1 MSILKFNY
9 RLYVIKFIEPRKRSH
24 MKTKTVKGGQNDKKL
39 IILGSISI
47 GILFLI
53 YVRFEYQ
60 EITPDAVQSIERLG
74 ITFYVLF
81 VISIGMI
88 GMGLRKF
95 QKRVAAT
102 GNTTALSMICN
113 NTLDSKAKKI
123 FIVTFIIYG
132 VFFSMTSG
140 ILIYQPEVVFSYH
153 YGAEVPSAH
162 VTPCCGPPG
171 YMPKFVA
178 YLTEH
183 VGVSI
188 VPVNLLLQIIVS
200 YLVAVN
206 TALAVNAIS
215 VTKKTGGLG
224 SIGATTGLF
233 IACPT
238 CVGSFLSLFVGAT
251 SAVAF
256 TIAVTELQTMFIA
269 ITIPILVLTP
279 FIISR
284 RMIKSQNDTN

>member
-1 MSILKFNY
+1 M
-9 RLYVIKFIEPRKRSH
+9 E
-24 MKTKTVKGGQNDKKL
+24 TKIAKGDQNDKKL
-39 IILGSISI
+39 IILGFISI
-47 GILFLI
+47 IILFLI

-60 EITPDAVQSIERLG
+60 EITPDAVQSIQRLG
-74 ITFYVLF
+74 VAFYVLF
-81 VISIGMI
+81 AISIGMI
-88 GMGLRKF
+88 GVGLRKF

-113 NTLDSKAKKI
+113 NTLGNKAKKT

-140 ILIYQPEVVFSYH
+140 ILVYQPEVVFSYH
-153 YGAEVPSAH
+153 YGADVPSAH

-183 VGVSI
+183 VGINI
-188 VPVNLLLQIIVS
+188 VPINLLLQIIVS

-215 VTKKTGGLG
+215 IAKKTGGLG
-224 SIGATTGLF
+224 SIGAATGLF

-238 CVGSFLSLFVGAT
+238 CVGSFLSLFIGAT
-251 SAVAF
+251 SAVTF
-256 TIAVTELQTMFIA
+256 TIAITELQTLFIV
-269 ITIPILVLTP
+269 ITVPVLILTP

-284 RMIKSQNDTN
+284 RILKSQNNTN

>member
-1 MSILKFNY
+1 M
-9 RLYVIKFIEPRKRSH
+9 E
-24 MKTKTVKGGQNDKKL
+24 TKTTKGSQNDKKL
-39 IILGSISI
+39 IILGLISM

-53 YVRFEYQ
+53 YARYEPQ
-60 EITPDAVQSIERLG
+60 DITPDALQAIERLG
-74 ITFYVLF
+74 IAFYVLF
-81 VISIGMI
+81 TISLGMI
-88 GMGLRKF
+88 GIGLRKL
-95 QKRVAAT
+95 QKKIAAT
-102 GNTTALSMICN
+102 GNTTPLSMICN
-113 NTLDSKAKKI
+113 NTLDSKAKKT

-132 VFFSMTSG
+132 LFFSMTSG
-140 ILIYQPEVVFSYH
+140 ILVYQPEVVFSYH
-153 YGAEVPSAH
+153 YGADIPSAH

-183 VGVSI
+183 VGINV
-188 VPVNLLLQIIVS
+188 VPINLLLQIVVS
-200 YLVAVN
+200 YLVAAN

-238 CVGSFLSLFVGAT
+238 CVGSFLSLFIGAT
-251 SAVAF
+251 GAVAF
-256 TIAVTELQTMFIA
+256 TIAITELQTLFIA
-269 ITIPILVLTP
+269 ISIPILLLTP

-284 RMIKSQNDTN
+284 RLIRAQNSAS

>member
-1 MSILKFNY
+1 
-9 RLYVIKFIEPRKRSH
+9 
-24 MKTKTVKGGQNDKKL
+24 MKTETAKNDQNDKKL
-39 IILGSISI
+39 IILGFISI

-74 ITFYVLF
+74 VSFYVLF
-81 VISIGMI
+81 TISIGMI
-88 GMGLRKF
+88 GVGLRKF

-102 GNTTALSMICN
+102 GNTTALSMICT
-113 NTLDSKAKKI
+113 NTLGSKAKKT

-140 ILIYQPEVVFSYH
+140 ILVYQPEVVFSYH
-153 YGAEVPSAH
+153 YGADVPSAH

-183 VGVSI
+183 VGINI
-188 VPVNLLLQIIVS
+188 VPINLLLQIIVS

-215 VTKKTGGLG
+215 IAKKTGGLG
-224 SIGATTGLF
+224 SIGAATGLF

-238 CVGSFLSLFVGAT
+238 CVGSFLSLFIGAT
-251 SAVAF
+251 SAVTF
-256 TIAVTELQTMFIA
+256 TIAITELQTLFIV
-269 ITIPILVLTP
+269 ITVPVLILTP

-284 RMIKSQNDTN
+284 RILKSQNNTN

>member
-1 MSILKFNY
+1 
-9 RLYVIKFIEPRKRSH
+9 
-24 MKTKTVKGGQNDKKL
+24 MKTQTAKGGQNDKKL
-39 IILGSISI
+39 IILGFISI

-60 EITPDAVQSIERLG
+60 EITPDALQSIERLG
-74 ITFYVLF
+74 VAFYILF
-81 VISIGMI
+81 TISVGMI
-88 GMGLRKF
+88 GVGLRQF

-102 GNTTALSMICN
+102 GNITILSMICN
-113 NTLDSKAKKI
+113 NTLGSKAKKT

-132 VFFSMTSG
+132 IFFSMTSG
-140 ILIYQPEVVFSYH
+140 ILVYQPEVVFSYH
-153 YGAEVPSAH
+153 YGADVPSAH
-162 VTPCCGPPG
+162 VTPCCGAPG

-183 VGVSI
+183 VGINV
-188 VPVNLLLQIIVS
+188 VPINLLLQIVVS
-200 YLVAVN
+200 YLVATN
-206 TALAVNAIS
+206 MALAVNAIAI
-215 VTKKTGGLG
+215 TRKTGGLG

-238 CVGSFLSLFVGAT
+238 CVGSFLSLFIGAT

-256 TIAVTELQTMFIA
+256 TIAITELQTLFIA
-269 ITIPILVLTP
+269 ISIPILVLTP

-284 RMIKSQNDTN
+284 RMIKSQNNLN

>member
-1 MSILKFNY
+1 M
-9 RLYVIKFIEPRKRSH
+9 E
-24 MKTKTVKGGQNDKKL
+24 TKTAKGGQNDKKL
-39 IILGSISI
+39 IILGFISI

-74 ITFYVLF
+74 TAFYVLF
-81 VISIGMI
+81 IISIGMI
-88 GMGLRKF
+88 GVGLHRL
-95 QKRVAAT
+95 QKRVAST

-113 NTLDSKAKKI
+113 NTLGNKAKKT

-140 ILIYQPEVVFSYH
+140 ILVYQPEVVFSYH

-162 VTPCCGPPG
+162 ITPCCGPPG
-171 YMPKFVA
+171 YMPKFVV

-183 VGVSI
+183 IGINV
-188 VPVNLLLQIIVS
+188 VPVNLLLQVIVS
-200 YLVAVN
+200 YLVATN
-206 TALAVNAIS
+206 TALAVNAIAI
-215 VTKKTGGLG
+215 TKKSGGLG

-251 SAVAF
+251 GAVTF
-256 TIAVTELQTMFIA
+256 TIAITELQTLFIA
-269 ITIPILVLTP
+269 ITIPILILTP

-284 RMIKSQNDTN
+284 RILKSQSNTN

>member
-1 MSILKFNY
+1 MS
-9 RLYVIKFIEPRKRSH
+9 
-24 MKTKTVKGGQNDKKL
+24 TQTAKGGQNDKKL
-39 IILGSISI
+39 IILGFISI

-74 ITFYVLF
+74 VAFYVLF

-88 GMGLRKF
+88 GIGFRKF

-102 GNTTALSMICN
+102 GNTTVLSMICN
-113 NTLDSKAKKI
+113 NTLDSKAKKT
-123 FIVTFIIYG
+123 FVVTFIIYG
-132 VFFSMTSG
+132 IFFSMTSG
-140 ILIYQPEVVFSYH
+140 ILVYQPEVIFSYH
-153 YGAEVPSAH
+153 YGVDVPSAH

-183 VGVSI
+183 VGINV
-188 VPVNLLLQIIVS
+188 VPINLLLQIVVS

-215 VTKKTGGLG
+215 ITKKTGGLG

-238 CVGSFLSLFVGAT
+238 CVGSFLSLFVGAA
-251 SAVAF
+251 SAVTF
-256 TIAVTELQTMFIA
+256 TIAITELQTLFIA
-269 ITIPILVLTP
+269 ISIPILVLTP

-284 RMIKSQNDTN
+284 RIIKAQNNSN

>member
-1 MSILKFNY
+1 
-9 RLYVIKFIEPRKRSH
+9 
-24 MKTKTVKGGQNDKKL
+24 MKTQTAKGGQNDKKL
-39 IILGSISI
+39 IILGFISI
-47 GILFLI
+47 VVLFLI

-74 ITFYVLF
+74 TAFYVLF
-81 VISIGMI
+81 TISIGMI
-88 GMGLRKF
+88 GLGLRKF

-102 GNTTALSMICN
+102 GNTTILSMICS
-113 NTLDSKAKKI
+113 NTLGSKSKKI

-140 ILIYQPEVVFSYH
+140 ILVYQPEVVFSYH
-153 YGAEVPSAH
+153 YGADVPSAH
-162 VTPCCGPPG
+162 ITPCCGAPG

-183 VGVSI
+183 VGINV
-188 VPVNLLLQIIVS
+188 VPINLLLQIVVS

-215 VTKKTGGLG
+215 ITKKTGGIG

-238 CVGSFLSLFVGAT
+238 CVGSFLSLFIGAT

-256 TIAVTELQTMFIA
+256 TIAITELQTLFIG
-269 ITIPILVLTP
+269 ITIPILILTP
-279 FIISR
+279 FILSR
-284 RMIKSQNDTN
+284 KIIKDQNKSV